1 MKLAG
6 DKANNYFTNPDNS
19 HTAILIYGS
28 DTMRVALRRQELL
41 EALLGD
47 NAEEE
52 MRLMRISGSDLRSD
66 PALLLDG
73 LKANGFF
80 PGLRAVFV
88 EGATD
93 TNSAVIDA
101 AMQDW
106 QKGDAILVLTA
117 NQLNVRSKL
126 RKMIENNSNSVAIGI
141 YNDPPNEKEI
151 ISIASKYNLNDF
163 ENDAKKNL
171 IALGRSLDPGDFQQT
186 CEKLSLYKY
195 KDASAITSTDINLCA
210 PVTIDAALD
219 EAIHI
224 IADARSNEVGPLLS
238 KLFGQGMNPT
248 TMCIAVTRHF
258 RNLHFAASH
267 PSGPDTALSRAKP
280 PVFGLRKERMVRQ
293 VRLWG
298 GTRLEKALGVLTDT
312 DLSLRSSSKAPAHA
326 MLERAFIRIS
336 MMRPK

>member
-1 MKLAG
+1 
-6 DKANNYFTNPDNS
+6 
-19 HTAILIYGS
+19 
-28 DTMRVALRRQELL
+28 
-41 EALLGD
+41 
-47 NAEEE
+47 
-52 MRLMRISGSDLRSD
+52 
-66 PALLLDG
+66 
-73 LKANGFF
+73 
-80 PGLRAVFV
+80 VFV

-93 TNSAVIDA
+93 ATATIIDVA
-101 AMQDW
+101 IQEW
-106 QKGDAILVLTA
+106 QKEDAILVLTSG
-117 NQLNVRSKL
+117 QLNARSKL
-126 RKMIENNSNSVAIGI
+126 RKIIENNINSVAIGI

-163 ENDAKKNL
+163 ENDAKKDL

-224 IADARSNEVGPLLS
+224 IADARSDEVGPLLS